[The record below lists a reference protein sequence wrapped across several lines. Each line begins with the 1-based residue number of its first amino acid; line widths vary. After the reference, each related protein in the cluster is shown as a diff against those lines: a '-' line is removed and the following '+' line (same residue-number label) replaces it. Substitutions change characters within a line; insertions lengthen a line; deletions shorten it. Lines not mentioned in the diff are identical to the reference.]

1 MLAPANNCQII
12 ITDTI
17 FCPFKFIE
25 NFFLVRSKIFY
36 IIILF
41 FISATLNLRGE
52 SRNTSIINTSGPGE
66 TTKEPTE
73 MESGKS
79 KLTPKSGYNLAPFPE
94 FMIDPSVGL
103 YVGINATLFDFGNG
117 SNYPNYN
124 KLINLNAAWG
134 TKGKTNISLRYKQ
147 LGKNMFSAE
156 VGHSVTN
163 LQSFYGF
170 NGYQTRY
177 NRHFEEEASSNFITS
192 TFYNYR
198 QKKSSV
204 KFYFQ
209 NRLGNT
215 HINWQAGMEVS
226 YYNTSRVDYS
236 KLNKNTEG
244 LDLIKDTTTL
254 FDLYEQWNLISQQEK
269 NGGWANSL
277 RLGFLYDSRN
287 KPTNP
292 DKGIWSQLTFRYFPT
307 FAGNY
312 HNGFQLSI
320 KHHQYINI
328 IPKRINFAY
337 RLRYD
342 AVFGNLAFYHR
353 QVLADDIEGYGGA
366 NGKVGEG
373 FGTIWGIKQNRVI
386 GKRMALANLEIRAKL
401 LEVRFL
407 KQNWQLTAVP
417 IYHSGLIIKPFD
429 MDLSTVSAADKEK
442 YFTDSYKGW
451 YNSAG
456 LGFKIVMNENIVIGL
471 DWATPFN
478 SDEGTSAIYV
488 GLGYT
493 F

>member
-1 MLAPANNCQII
+1 MRGAITNTTNKKDPSDTYSSKDKFAPK
-12 ITDTI
+12 T
-17 FCPFKFIE
+17 
-25 NFFLVRSKIFY
+25 
-36 IIILF
+36 
-41 FISATLNLRGE
+41 
-52 SRNTSIINTSGPGE
+52 
-66 TTKEPTE
+66 
-73 MESGKS
+73 
-79 KLTPKSGYNLAPFPE
+79 GYNIAPFPE

-103 YVGINATLFDFGNG
+103 YVGLNATVFDFGNG

-134 TKGKTNISLRYKQ
+134 TKGKTNISMRFKQ

-177 NRHFEEEASSNFITS
+177 NKHFEENSSSDFITS
-192 TFYNYR
+192 TFYHYR
-198 QKKSSV
+198 QKKSSIN
-204 KFYFQ
+204 FYFQ
-209 NRLGNT
+209 NRLEST
-215 HINWQAGMEVS
+215 HINWQAGLEVS
-226 YYNTSRVDYS
+226 YYNISRVDFS

-244 LDLIKDTTTL
+244 LDVIKDTITL
-254 FDLYEQWNLISQQEK
+254 FDLYEKWNLINHEEK

-287 KPTNP
+287 KLSNP

-307 FAGNY
+307 IAGNY
-312 HNGFQLSI
+312 HRGVQISA
-320 KHHQYINI
+320 KHHQYFSI

-342 AVFGNLAFYHR
+342 AIFGNLSFYHR

-386 GKRMALANLEIRAKL
+386 GKQMALANFEIRAKL
-401 LEVRFL
+401 LQVRFL

-417 IYHSGLIIKPFD
+417 IYHTGLILEPFK
-429 MDLSTVSAADKEK
+429 MDLSSVDVNEKEK
-442 YFTDSYKGW
+442 YFTNSYKGW

-471 DWATPFN
+471 DGAMPFN
-478 SDEGTSAIYV
+478 SDEGTTALYV